1 MRTDLKDSRWS
12 EERRVL
18 IGIPL
23 DRQQRDLEARL
34 QPSPDS
40 DEPVTAITMVGQQV
54 EFHRGCLTAMLQAIE
69 EARNVIELQSAI
81 VINNVNEHKLKD
93 NPSRNDFAGMV
104 TDGTRYSS
112 RNLNMIIAPDD
123 EVESIRT
130 LITKVATAA
139 LRKFDEVSMV

>member
-1 MRTDLKDSRWS
+1 
-12 EERRVL
+12 
-18 IGIPL
+18 
-23 DRQQRDLEARL
+23 
-34 QPSPDS
+34 
-40 DEPVTAITMVGQQV
+40 
-54 EFHRGCLTAMLQAIE
+54 MLQAIE